1 MIVHVNN
8 NDLTTSFQDRNYSH
22 VTQNLSM
29 RWENESLSATFL
41 QSGISAFVA
50 KYKSNLT
57 N

>member
-50 KYKSNLT
+50 KCKN
-57 N
+57 